1 MLKAIS
7 DCCEQHIGQPAS
19 PADEAHRL
27 QPAETAR
34 LIELLPVP
42 HGDYLAA
49 RMRAREAA
57 G

>member
-7 DCCEQHIGQPAS
+7 DFFEQHIGRPAS
-19 PADEAHRL
+19 QADEAHRL

-34 LIELLPVP
+34 LIERLHVP
-42 HGDYLAA
+42 HGDYSAA